1 MNLQIQCP
9 NCTKRFT
16 VHEDLTGKTVECG
29 ACDHRFPVKSESI
42 IVERTKFYPGEHKDD
57 FLDRLGKKSP
67 LEKRGDEAVP
77 MPRTRTQASMPQV
90 DAIMP
95 PSPGQA
101 IAAGVGV
108 SMFLFYGLIFF
119 FGSSQGQIF
128 QDVDLASRFL
138 LGGFVSLL
146 GGGLIILGAKNWRA
160 KGAMT
165 AVILVAA
172 LLAMIAIRPVHMTP
186 SGVVDEDPV
195 EQPDTASTASDEAPR
210 GLDDVVGKADQK
222 ALEREIAR
230 QSAKL
235 DGRPAKNYVTGI
247 YIADLL
253 ETQYQAIERYFR
265 RNLEIPKSE
274 ALLVYKRNNDQD
286 RFIII
291 SGVPM
296 DFDTMV
302 RHCELIGR
310 ATSYPEARI
319 IDVRIS
325 ATIFQ
330 EPGKDLLEKLNNV
343 EHPAFFS
350 QNLNELRNIDFE
362 RVSEAVRRLSR
373 VPAGLELSLE
383 EQIIVELLRLA
394 AQEDDPTF
402 LSDTGKALEVFA
414 KGSKAAV
421 AKINRLVPFWMEN
434 GVSVPKSMVD
444 FLIENDPGA
453 IALIDR
459 LWAASPGEWDEHYAA
474 LGSQIEDRLIYHLQ
488 KSPIELQRAA
498 TSLIN
503 QVGTKKS
510 VPALTALA
518 SADDPDLRILVARAL
533 NTVKN
538 R

>member
-42 IVERTKFYPGEHKDD
+42 IVERAKFYPGEHKGD

-67 LEKRGDEAVP
+67 LEKRGDDPALT
-77 MPRTRTQASMPQV
+77 PRAHAPMPQV

-95 PSPGQA
+95 SSAGQA
-101 IAAGVGV
+101 IAAGVGIC
-108 SMFLFYGLIFF
+108 MMILYGLIFF
-119 FGSSQGQIF
+119 FGSSQGQLF
-128 QDVDLASRFL
+128 QDVDLAKRIL

-146 GGGLIILGAKNWRA
+146 GGGLIIYGAKSWRA
-160 KGAMT
+160 KGVMT
-165 AVILVAA
+165 AVILVTA
-172 LLAMIAIRPVHMTP
+172 LLAMIVIRPVHMMP
-186 SGVVDEDPV
+186 SGVGDHDDSPV
-195 EQPDTASTASDEAPR
+195 ELPEGASEEAPR
-210 GLDDVVGKADQK
+210 GLDDVVGRTDQD
-222 ALEREIAR
+222 ALAREIAR

-235 DGRPAKNYVTGI
+235 NGKPAQNYVTGI

-253 ETQYQAIERYFR
+253 ESQYQAIERYFR
-265 RNLEIPKSE
+265 KKLVIPKSE
-274 ALLVYKRNNDQD
+274 ALLVYKRNNEKD

-302 RHCELIGR
+302 SHCEFIGR
-310 ATSYPEARI
+310 ATSYPNARI

-362 RVSEAVRRLSR
+362 RVSKAVRRLSV
-373 VPAGLELSLE
+373 VPAEVKLNLE
-383 EQIIVELLRLA
+383 EQIITELLRLA
-394 AQEDDPTF
+394 DEESDLPF
-402 LSDTGKALEVFA
+402 LSDVGKALGVFA
-414 KGSKAAV
+414 KGNKAV
-421 AKINRLVPFWMEN
+421 VDKINRLVPFWIEN

-444 FLIENDPGA
+444 FLIKNDPGA

-459 LWAASPGEWDEHYAA
+459 LWAASPGEWDDHYVA
-474 LGSQIEDRLIYHLQ
+474 LGSAIEERLIFHLLE
-488 KSPIELQRAA
+488 SPIELQRAA
-498 TSLIN
+498 TSLLN

-510 VPALTALA
+510 VPALTALT
-518 SADDPDLRILVARAL
+518 STDDQELRILVARAL
-533 NTVKN
+533 NTVKD